1 MKKNLVLTGM
11 MGVGKT
17 TIGKILAKKLK
28 LKFVDTD
35 KIIQIKE
42 KSTIKKIFEDKGE
55 SYFRNIE
62 KKTTLEELKK
72 KKSSHGFGWW
82 SFYRCIYS

>member
-72 KKSSHGFGWW
+72 K
-82 SFYRCIYS
+82 I